1 MAGHLRA
8 ALLVGGLKPEQVETV
23 KNEAEAVRRALGL
36 AGRDDLVVVF
46 ADRIAK
52 VAALVDFER
61 QKEVRA

>member
-8 ALLVGGLKPEQVETV
+8 ALLAGGLKPEQVETV